1 MSLSNTAKKLARGEV
16 SSEEITDDCLA
27 KIAGLDGKLGAF
39 VSVFEREARN
49 AARAADA
56 LRSMGSELGPL
67 HGIPVAVKDL
77 FHVRGH
83 ETRAGTRSH
92 SIPPNLASAAAVRK
106 LTDAGMI
113 VIGKTHTD
121 EFAYGAWGVNRLCS
135 SPWNP
140 YDLETHRVAG
150 GSSSGSAVAVSAG
163 LVPFALGSDT
173 GGSARVPASFCG
185 CVGVKP
191 SFGLIDRKGMVPLS
205 PSLDVVGFFANSIG
219 DAALLLDVLVDTDTA
234 GAKPDT
240 RVSGEH
246 RSRKVQNL
254 EGVCIGFLPTQFLQN
269 VNNDILR
276 LYEKSLDAL
285 KASGATMVEFRP
297 PRPFSAYLTDTVNL
311 VSAEIYATFGQLAEK
326 LDSEMQPFIRE
337 RILDG
342 KAVSTSQYSVLLNR
356 RNEAIA
362 EMRHAMDAIDALVT
376 PTCADVAIPVAEVDL
391 TAPATPYARFV
402 NYLDLAGLSLP
413 CGLTR
418 AGLPAGLQVVVK
430 RFEDRRMLE
439 VGACIENALGKLQPS
454 ALGNKWR

>member
-1 MSLSNTAKKLARGEV
+1 MSLSNTVEKLARREI
-16 SSEEITDDCLA
+16 SSSEITDICLA
-27 KIAGLDGKLGAF
+27 KIAELDGKLGAF
-39 VSVFEREARN
+39 VSVFEKEARD
-49 AARAADA
+49 AARTADA
-56 LRSMGSELGPL
+56 LRSKGAEVGPL

-92 SIPPNLASAAAVRK
+92 SIPPDLATAAAVRK

-121 EFAYGAWGVNRLCS
+121 EFAYGAWGVNRLYS

-140 YDLETHRVAG
+140 YDMETHRVAG

-191 SFGLIDRKGMVPLS
+191 SFGSIDRKGMVPLS
-205 PSLDVVGFFANSIG
+205 PSLDVVGFFANTIG
-219 DAALLLDVLVDTDTA
+219 DAALLFDVLADADKA
-234 GAKPDT
+234 GAKPKT
-240 RVSGEH
+240 RGGGE
-246 RSRKVQNL
+246 RRGRKVQNL

-269 VNNDILR
+269 VNSDILR
-276 LYEKSLDAL
+276 LYEMSLDAL
-285 KASGATMVEFRP
+285 RSSGATMTEFRP
-297 PRPFSAYLTDTVNL
+297 PRPFSAYLTDTVSL
-311 VSAEIYATFGQLAEK
+311 VSAEIYTTFGQLAEK

-342 KAVSTSQYSVLLNR
+342 KAVSAAHYSVLLNR
-356 RNEAIA
+356 RNDAIA
-362 EMRHAMDAIDALVT
+362 EMRLAMDDFDALVT
-376 PTCADVAIPVAEVDL
+376 PTCAGAAIPVAEVDL
-391 TAPATPYARFV
+391 TAPATPFARFV

-418 AGLPAGLQVVVK
+418 AGLPAGVQVVVK
-430 RFEDRRMLE
+430 RFDDRRMFE
-439 VGACIENALGKLQPS
+439 VGACIEKTLGKLQPS
-454 ALGNKWR
+454 ALGNVWR